1 MSTVTYLL
9 VPADADAPMQELTLE
24 VPSDLDKNI
33 GCLTTLLQDYYR
45 RTAGAFTQQ
54 GKDAMID
61 SVKQRL
67 KETQPDAKPDETMLS
82 KLAESQTVDII
93 QVLPATVDSG
103 YVGVNLYVDD
113 KGASR
118 GSPLNAR
125 ATAICAQCGCP
136 TDVLGDGFFAR
147 VWDDQEGFE
156 RRDFTMAGQRRR
168 YPSHSPDLPHP
179 CACACVY
186 ACARASR

>member
-156 RRDFTMAGQRRR
+156 RRNFTMAGQRRR

-179 CACACVY
+179 CACACV
-186 ACARASR
+186 